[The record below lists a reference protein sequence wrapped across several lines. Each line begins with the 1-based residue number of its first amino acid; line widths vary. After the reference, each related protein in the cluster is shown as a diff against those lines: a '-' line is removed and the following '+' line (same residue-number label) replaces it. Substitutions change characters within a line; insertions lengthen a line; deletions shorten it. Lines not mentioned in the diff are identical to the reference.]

1 MVRIQKNKYLNTK
14 IVYSK
19 VRLQVNKKTQ
29 LILPNILNLIRKF
42 FYKLLSALFEQMN
55 NKVLKSLQLQLTAQ
69 GYEKTFAFFFFI
81 FI

>member
-29 LILPNILNLIRKF
+29 IILPNILNLIRKF
-42 FYKLLSALFEQMN
+42 F
-55 NKVLKSLQLQLTAQ
+55 LQT
-69 GYEKTFAFFFFI
+69 TFCI
-81 FI
+81 V